1 VGPLFL
7 ARCVAA
13 TGSYASAFHVLA
25 AVVGVLGL
33 GAAAVPIPSLPGPS
47 KNP

>member
-1 VGPLFL
+1 
-7 ARCVAA
+7 VAA

-33 GAAAVPIPSLPGPS
+33 GAAAVPIPSLTTPA